1 MAKEIILKAVTPEGL
16 VFEKPVIFAKIR
28 TENGDIGIMANHI
41 NFVTLLGAGE
51 MLVREVNNK
60 ETSYFLAG
68 GFLEIRKDKVVVL
81 GEDLVESSQ
90 AEAKRLA
97 KEAAITLAKQHKLW
111 ENHDIMG
118 STKKIR
124 ENLTKK

>member
-1 MAKEIILKAVTPEGL
+1 MAKEFILKAVTPEGL

-28 TENGDIGIMANHI
+28 TDNGDIGIMANHA
-41 NFVTLLGAGE
+41 NYVSLLGAGE
-51 MLVREVNNK
+51 MLVRDVDKK
-60 ETSYFLAG
+60 ETIYFLAG

-90 AEAKRLA
+90 VEAKRLA
-97 KEAAITLAKQHKLW
+97 KEAAIALAKQHKKW
-111 ENHDIMG
+111 ENHDVMG